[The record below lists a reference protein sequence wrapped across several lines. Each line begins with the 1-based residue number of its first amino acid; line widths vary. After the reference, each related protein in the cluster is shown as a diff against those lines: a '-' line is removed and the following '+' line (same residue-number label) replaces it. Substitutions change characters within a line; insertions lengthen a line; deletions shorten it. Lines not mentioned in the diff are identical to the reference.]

1 MAEAA
6 IVCYLSMM
14 PARNVHLTEDLDRA
28 VEKRVKSGRY
38 ENASEVFRAAL
49 RALEREERDLK
60 AYRAKVERLNT
71 LLDEGEAS
79 GTFEGEPFE
88 LLRKKHGLRKATG
101 KPPLQ
106 KRRKRA

>member
-1 MAEAA
+1 
-6 IVCYLSMM
+6 M
-14 PARNVHLTEDLDRA
+14 PARNVYLTEELDRA
-28 VEKRVKSGRY
+28 VEKRVKSGQY

-60 AYRAKVERLNT
+60 EYRAKVDRLNK

-79 GTFEGEPFE
+79 GEFEGDPFE
-88 LLRKKHGLRKATG
+88 FLRNKHRLKKAPAAENLRRAKVT
-101 KPPLQ
+101 LQ

>member
-1 MAEAA
+1 
-6 IVCYLSMM
+6 M
-14 PARNVHLTEDLDRA
+14 PARNVYLTEELDRA

-49 RALEREERDLK
+49 RALEREEKDLK
-60 AYRAKVERLNT
+60 EYRAKVDRLNK

-79 GTFEGEPFE
+79 GTFDGDPFDF
-88 LLRKKHGLRKATG
+88 LRKKHGLGAPTDQRLPGEKAAR
-101 KPPLQ
+101 